1 MLIME
6 VVENVVWFLVAVFIL
21 VTFHELGH
29 FGVARLLGVGVSK
42 FSIGFGKPLYSFRS
56 RRSGTEYVLGALPF
70 GGYVKFIDEREDH
83 VDSQDLPHAFN
94 RQNLWVRT
102 AVVIAG
108 PAANFVLAIFFYW
121 LVFGIGVPGVEP
133 IIGYVQPGSSAE
145 AIGLQR
151 GDRIAQINGRKVR
164 SWGEH
169 RYYLLDQVQ
178 NGETLTF
185 TIETPTGE
193 NKTVSIESSR
203 LESGQMNP
211 FILEQKIGV
220 LPRIAPVVGT
230 LIPGEVADAAGIQ
243 VNDRFMS
250 IEGVPI
256 NGWRDVVEIISSRP
270 EQTTRLSVLRNGS
283 IKLAVVVPKAINSMN
298 EVVGR
303 IGVGPANHV
312 NVVIRLGAGEAII
325 RAVEATWL
333 LSKLTVGMIVQMI
346 QGKESTKSIG
356 GPLSIAKYAGASAEY
371 GLTAFLMF
379 LAILSIS
386 LGILN
391 LLPIPVLDGG
401 HLVYFLIEGIKG
413 TPVSETFMYR
423 SQQLG
428 FAVLAVLI
436 SFALYND
443 VLNIFKF

>member
-1 MLIME
+1 M
-6 VVENVVWFLVAVFIL
+6 VAVENAGWFLIAVFIL

-29 FGVARLLGVGVSK
+29 FSVARLLGVGVSK
-42 FSIGFGKPLYSFRS
+42 FSVGFGKTLYSFRS
-56 RRSGTEYVLGALPF
+56 RRSGTEYVLGVLPF

-83 VDSQDLPHAFN
+83 VDPRDLPYAFN
-94 RQNLWVRT
+94 RQKLWVRA

-108 PAANFVLAIFFYW
+108 PGANFILAIFFYW

-133 IIGYVQPGSSAE
+133 VIGYIEPGSSAE
-145 AIGLQR
+145 AVGLQR
-151 GDRIAQINGRKVR
+151 GDRIARINGRKVR

-169 RYYLLDQVQ
+169 RYYLLNQVEA
-178 NGETLTF
+178 GKTLTF
-185 TIETPTGE
+185 AIVTPTGQ

-203 LESGQMNP
+203 LQSGQLNP
-211 FILEQKIGV
+211 LILEEQIGV
-220 LPRIAPVVGT
+220 LPRLAPIVGT
-230 LIPGEVADAAGIQ
+230 LIAGEVADASGIK
-243 VNDRFMS
+243 VNDRFMA
-250 IEGVPI
+250 IDGIAI
-256 NGWRDVVEIISSRP
+256 NGWRDVVKTISSRP
-270 EQTTRLSVLRNGS
+270 EQATRVSVLRNGS
-283 IKLAVVVPKAINSMN
+283 LKTIVVVPKAIHSLDS
-298 EVVGR
+298 VVGR

-312 NVVIRLGAGEAII
+312 NVVVRLGAGEAMN

-333 LSKLTVGMIVQMI
+333 LSKLTVGMIVQMV
-346 QGKESTKSIG
+346 QGKESTKNIG
-356 GPLSIAKYAGASAEY
+356 GPLSIAKYAGASAQY
-371 GLTAFLMF
+371 GFTAFLTF

-401 HLVYFLIEGIKG
+401 HLVYFIIEAIKG
-413 TPVSETFMYR
+413 GPVSEAFMYR

>member
-1 MLIME
+1 MAA
-6 VVENVVWFLVAVFIL
+6 VESAGWFLVAVFIL

-29 FGVARLLGVGVSK
+29 FSVARLLGVGVSK
-42 FSIGFGKPLYSFRS
+42 FSVGFGKTLYSYRS
-56 RRSGTEYVLGALPF
+56 RRSGTEYVLGVLPF

-83 VDSQDLPHAFN
+83 VDPRDLPYAFN
-94 RQNLWVRT
+94 RQKLWVR
-102 AVVIAG
+102 AAIVIAG
-108 PAANFVLAIFFYW
+108 PGANFILAIFFYW

-133 IIGYVQPGSSAE
+133 VIGYVEPGSSAE
-145 AIGLQR
+145 AVGLQR
-151 GDRIAQINGRKVR
+151 GDRIARVNGRKVG

-169 RYYLLDQVQ
+169 RYYLLNQVEA
-178 NGETLTF
+178 GKTLTF
-185 TIETPTGE
+185 AIVTPTGR

-203 LESGQMNP
+203 LQSGQLNP
-211 FILEQKIGV
+211 LVLEEQIGV
-220 LPRIAPVVGT
+220 LPRLAPIVGT
-230 LIPGEVADAAGIQ
+230 LIAGEVADASGIK
-243 VNDRFMS
+243 VNDRFMVVDG
-250 IEGVPI
+250 ITI
-256 NGWRDVVEIISSRP
+256 NGWRDVVKTISSRP
-270 EQTTRLSVLRNGS
+270 EQATRVSVLRNGS
-283 IKLAVVVPKAINSMN
+283 LKTIVVVPKAIHSLDS
-298 EVVGR
+298 VVGR

-312 NVVIRLGAGEAII
+312 DVVVRLGAGEAIN

-333 LSKLTVGMIVQMI
+333 LSKLTVGMIVQMV
-346 QGKESTKSIG
+346 QGKESTKNIG
-356 GPLSIAKYAGASAEY
+356 GPLSIAKYAGASAQY
-371 GLTAFLMF
+371 GFTAFLTF

-401 HLVYFLIEGIKG
+401 HLVYFMIEAIKG
-413 TPVSETFMYR
+413 GPVSEAFMYR

>member
-1 MLIME
+1 MAA
-6 VVENVVWFLVAVFIL
+6 VENAGWFLVAVFIL

-29 FGVARLLGVGVSK
+29 FSVARLLGVGVSK
-42 FSIGFGKPLYSFRS
+42 FSVGFGKTLYSYRS
-56 RRSGTEYVLGALPF
+56 RRSGTEYVLGVLPF

-83 VDSQDLPHAFN
+83 VDPRDLPYAFN
-94 RQNLWVRT
+94 RQKLWVR
-102 AVVIAG
+102 AAIVIAG
-108 PAANFVLAIFFYW
+108 PGANFILAIFFYW

-133 IIGYVQPGSSAE
+133 VIGYVEPGSSAE
-145 AIGLQR
+145 AVGLQR
-151 GDRIAQINGRKVR
+151 GDRIARVNGRKVR

-169 RYYLLDQVQ
+169 RYYLLNQVEA
-178 NGETLTF
+178 GKTLTF
-185 TIETPTGE
+185 AIVTPTGR

-203 LESGQMNP
+203 LQSGQLNP
-211 FILEQKIGV
+211 LVLEEQIGV
-220 LPRIAPVVGT
+220 LPRLAPIVGT
-230 LIPGEVADAAGIQ
+230 LIAGEVADASGIK
-243 VNDRFMS
+243 VNDRFMVVDG
-250 IEGVPI
+250 ITI
-256 NGWRDVVEIISSRP
+256 NGWRDVVKTISSRP
-270 EQTTRLSVLRNGS
+270 EQATRVSVLRNGS
-283 IKLAVVVPKAINSMN
+283 LKTIVVVPKAIHSLDS
-298 EVVGR
+298 VVGR

-312 NVVIRLGAGEAII
+312 DVVVRLGAGEALN

-333 LSKLTVGMIVQMI
+333 LSKLTVGMIIQMV
-346 QGKESTKSIG
+346 QGKESTKNIG
-356 GPLSIAKYAGASAEY
+356 GPLSIAKYAGASAQY
-371 GLTAFLMF
+371 GLTAFLTF

-401 HLVYFLIEGIKG
+401 HLVYFIIEAIKG
-413 TPVSETFMYR
+413 GPVSEAFMYR

>member
-1 MLIME
+1 MGA
-6 VVENVVWFLVAVFIL
+6 VENAGWFLVAVFIL

-29 FGVARLLGVGVSK
+29 FSVARLLGVGVSK
-42 FSIGFGKPLYSFRS
+42 FSVGFGKTLYSYRS
-56 RRSGTEYVLGALPF
+56 RRSGTEYVLGVLPF

-83 VDSQDLPHAFN
+83 VDPRDLPYAFN
-94 RQNLWVRT
+94 RQKLWVR
-102 AVVIAG
+102 AAIVIAG
-108 PAANFVLAIFFYW
+108 PGANFILAIFFYW

-133 IIGYVQPGSSAE
+133 VIGYVEPGSSAE
-145 AIGLQR
+145 AVGLQR
-151 GDRIAQINGRKVR
+151 GDRIVRVNGRKVR

-169 RYYLLDQVQ
+169 RYYLLNQVEA
-178 NGETLTF
+178 GKTLTF
-185 TIETPTGE
+185 AIVTPTGR

-203 LESGQMNP
+203 LQSGQLNP
-211 FILEQKIGV
+211 LVLEEQIGV
-220 LPRIAPVVGT
+220 LPRLAPIVGT
-230 LIPGEVADAAGIQ
+230 LIAGEVADASGIK
-243 VNDRFMS
+243 VNDRFMVVDG
-250 IEGVPI
+250 IAI
-256 NGWRDVVEIISSRP
+256 NGWRDVVKTISSRP
-270 EQTTRLSVLRNGS
+270 EQATRVSVLRNGS
-283 IKLAVVVPKAINSMN
+283 RKTIVVVPKAIHSLDS
-298 EVVGR
+298 VVGR

-312 NVVIRLGAGEAII
+312 NVVVRLGAGEAIN

-333 LSKLTVGMIVQMI
+333 LSKLTVGMIVQMV
-346 QGKESTKSIG
+346 QGKESTKNLG
-356 GPLSIAKYAGASAEY
+356 GPLSIAKYAGASAQY
-371 GLTAFLMF
+371 GFTAFLTF

-401 HLVYFLIEGIKG
+401 HLVYFIIEAIKG
-413 TPVSETFMYR
+413 GPVSEAFMYR

>member
-1 MLIME
+1 MA
-6 VVENVVWFLVAVFIL
+6 VVENVGWFLVAVFIL

-29 FGVARLLGVGVSK
+29 FSVARLLGVGVSK
-42 FSIGFGKPLYSFRS
+42 FSIGFGKTLYSFRS
-56 RRSGTEYVLGALPF
+56 RRSSTEYVLGVLPF
-70 GGYVKFIDEREDH
+70 GGYVKFIDEREDD
-83 VDSQDLPHAFN
+83 VDPRDLPRAFN

-108 PAANFVLAIFFYW
+108 PGANFILAIFFYW

-133 IIGYVQPGSSAE
+133 VIGYIEPGSSAE
-145 AIGLQR
+145 VVGLQR
-151 GDRIAQINGRKVR
+151 GDRIARINGRNVR

-169 RYYLLDQVQ
+169 RYYLLNQVEA
-178 NGETLTF
+178 GETLTF
-185 TIETPTGE
+185 TVVTRAGQ
-193 NKTVSIESSR
+193 NKTVSIESSELQSGR
-203 LESGQMNP
+203 LNP
-211 FILEQKIGV
+211 LVLEEQIGI
-220 LPRIAPVVGT
+220 LPRLAPIVGT
-230 LIPGEVADAAGIQ
+230 LIAGEVADAAGIK
-243 VNDRFMS
+243 VNDQFMT
-250 IEGVPI
+250 IDGI
-256 NGWRDVVEIISSRP
+256 AIDGWRDVVKTISSRP
-270 EQTTRLSVLRNGS
+270 DQTIRLSLLRNGALKT
-283 IKLAVVVPKAINSMN
+283 IVVVPKAIHSLDS
-298 EVVGR
+298 VVGR

-312 NVVIRLGAGEAII
+312 NVVVRLGAGEAIT

-333 LSKLTVGMIVQMI
+333 LSKLTVGMIVQMV
-346 QGKESTKSIG
+346 QGKESTKNIG

-371 GLTAFLMF
+371 GFTAFLTF

-401 HLVYFLIEGIKG
+401 HLVYFIIEGIKG
-413 TPVSETFMYR
+413 GPVSEAFMYR

-443 VLNIFKF
+443 VHNVFKF

>member
-1 MLIME
+1 MAA
-6 VVENVVWFLVAVFIL
+6 VENAGWFLVAVFIL

-29 FGVARLLGVGVSK
+29 FSVARLLGVGVSK
-42 FSIGFGKPLYSFRS
+42 FSVGFGKTLYSYRS
-56 RRSGTEYVLGALPF
+56 RRSGTEYVLGVLPF

-83 VDSQDLPHAFN
+83 VDPRDLPYAFN
-94 RQNLWVRT
+94 RQKLWVR
-102 AVVIAG
+102 AAIVIAG
-108 PAANFVLAIFFYW
+108 PGANFILAIFFYW

-133 IIGYVQPGSSAE
+133 VIGYVEPGSSAE
-145 AIGLQR
+145 AVGLQR
-151 GDRIAQINGRKVR
+151 GDRIARVNGRKVR

-169 RYYLLDQVQ
+169 RYYLLNQVEA
-178 NGETLTF
+178 GKTLTF
-185 TIETPTGE
+185 AIVTPTGR

-203 LESGQMNP
+203 LQSGQLNP
-211 FILEQKIGV
+211 LVLEEQIGV
-220 LPRIAPVVGT
+220 LPRLAPIVGT
-230 LIPGEVADAAGIQ
+230 LIAGEVADASGIK
-243 VNDRFMS
+243 VNDRFMVVDG
-250 IEGVPI
+250 IAI
-256 NGWRDVVEIISSRP
+256 NGWRDVVQTISSRP
-270 EQTTRLSVLRNGS
+270 EQATRVSVLRNGS
-283 IKLAVVVPKAINSMN
+283 LKTIVVVPKAIHSLDG
-298 EVVGR
+298 VVGR

-312 NVVIRLGAGEAII
+312 NVVVRLGAGEAIN

-333 LSKLTVGMIVQMI
+333 LSKLTVGMIVQMV
-346 QGKESTKSIG
+346 QGKESTKNIG
-356 GPLSIAKYAGASAEY
+356 GPLSIAKYAGASAQY
-371 GLTAFLMF
+371 GFTAFLTF

-401 HLVYFLIEGIKG
+401 HLVYFIIEAIKG
-413 TPVSETFMYR
+413 GPVSEAFMYR

>member
-1 MLIME
+1 M
-6 VVENVVWFLVAVFIL
+6 VAVENAGWFLVAVFIL

-29 FGVARLLGVGVSK
+29 FSVARLFGVGVSK
-42 FSIGFGKPLYSFRS
+42 FSIGFGKTLYSFRS
-56 RRSGTEYVLGALPF
+56 RRSGTEYVLGVLPF
-70 GGYVKFIDEREDH
+70 GGYVKFIDEREDD
-83 VDSQDLPHAFN
+83 VDPRDLPRAFN

-108 PAANFVLAIFFYW
+108 PGANFILAIFFYW

-133 IIGYVQPGSSAE
+133 VIGYIEPGSSAE
-145 AIGLQR
+145 VVGLQR
-151 GDRIAQINGRKVR
+151 GDRIARINGRNVR

-169 RYYLLDQVQ
+169 RYYLLNQVEA
-178 NGETLTF
+178 GETLTF
-185 TIETPTGE
+185 AVVTRAGQ
-193 NKTVSIESSR
+193 NKTVSIESSELQSGR
-203 LESGQMNP
+203 LNP
-211 FILEQKIGV
+211 LVLEEQIGI
-220 LPRIAPVVGT
+220 LPRLAPIVGT
-230 LIPGEVADAAGIQ
+230 LIAGEVADAAGIK
-243 VNDRFMS
+243 VNDQFMT
-250 IEGVPI
+250 IDGI
-256 NGWRDVVEIISSRP
+256 AIDGWRDVVKTISSRP
-270 EQTTRLSVLRNGS
+270 DQTIRLSILRNGALKT
-283 IKLAVVVPKAINSMN
+283 IVVVPKAIHSLDS
-298 EVVGR
+298 VVGR

-312 NVVIRLGAGEAII
+312 NVVVRLGAGEAIT

-333 LSKLTVGMIVQMI
+333 LSKLTVGMIVQMV
-346 QGKESTKSIG
+346 QGKESTKNIG

-371 GLTAFLMF
+371 GFTAFLTF

-401 HLVYFLIEGIKG
+401 HLVYFIIEGIKG
-413 TPVSETFMYR
+413 GPVSEAFMYR

-443 VLNIFKF
+443 VHNIFKF

>member
-1 MLIME
+1 MA
-6 VVENVVWFLVAVFIL
+6 VVENVGWFLVAVFIL

-29 FGVARLLGVGVSK
+29 FSVARLLGVGVSK
-42 FSIGFGKPLYSFRS
+42 FSIGFGKTLYSFRS
-56 RRSGTEYVLGALPF
+56 RRSSTEYVLGVLPF
-70 GGYVKFIDEREDH
+70 GGYVKFIDEREDD
-83 VDSQDLPHAFN
+83 VDPRDLPRAFN

-108 PAANFVLAIFFYW
+108 PGANFILAIFFYW

-133 IIGYVQPGSSAE
+133 VIGYIEPGSSAE
-145 AIGLQR
+145 VVGLQP
-151 GDRIAQINGRKVR
+151 GDRIARINGRNVR

-169 RYYLLDQVQ
+169 RYYLLNQVEA
-178 NGETLTF
+178 GEALTF
-185 TIETPTGE
+185 AVVTRAGQ
-193 NKTVSIESSR
+193 NKTVSIESSELQSGR
-203 LESGQMNP
+203 LNP
-211 FILEQKIGV
+211 LVLEEQIGI
-220 LPRIAPVVGT
+220 LPRLAPIVGT
-230 LIPGEVADAAGIQ
+230 LIAGEVADAAGIK
-243 VNDRFMS
+243 VNDQFMT
-250 IEGVPI
+250 IDGI
-256 NGWRDVVEIISSRP
+256 AIDGWRDVVKTISSRP
-270 EQTTRLSVLRNGS
+270 DQTIRLSLLRNGALKT
-283 IKLAVVVPKAINSMN
+283 IVVVPKAIHSLDS
-298 EVVGR
+298 VVGR

-312 NVVIRLGAGEAII
+312 NVVVRLGAGEAIT

-333 LSKLTVGMIVQMI
+333 LSKLTVGMIVQMV
-346 QGKESTKSIG
+346 QGKESTKNIG

-371 GLTAFLMF
+371 GFTAFLTF

-401 HLVYFLIEGIKG
+401 HLVYFIIEGIKG
-413 TPVSETFMYR
+413 GPVSEAFMYR

-443 VLNIFKF
+443 VHNIFKF

>member
-1 MLIME
+1 MAA
-6 VVENVVWFLVAVFIL
+6 VENAGWFLVAVFIL

-29 FGVARLLGVGVSK
+29 FSVARLLGVGVSK
-42 FSIGFGKPLYSFRS
+42 FSVGFGKTLYSYRS
-56 RRSGTEYVLGALPF
+56 RRSGTEYVLGVLPF

-83 VDSQDLPHAFN
+83 VDPRDLPYAFN
-94 RQNLWVRT
+94 RQKLWVR
-102 AVVIAG
+102 AAIVIAG
-108 PAANFVLAIFFYW
+108 PGANFILAIFFYW

-133 IIGYVQPGSSAE
+133 VIGYVEPGSSAE
-145 AIGLQR
+145 AVGLQR
-151 GDRIAQINGRKVR
+151 GDRIARVNGRKVR

-169 RYYLLDQVQ
+169 RYYLLNQVEA
-178 NGETLTF
+178 GKTLTF
-185 TIETPTGE
+185 AIVTPTGQ

-203 LESGQMNP
+203 LQSGQLNP
-211 FILEQKIGV
+211 LVLEEQIGV
-220 LPRIAPVVGT
+220 LPRLAPIVGT
-230 LIPGEVADAAGIQ
+230 LIAGEVADASGIK
-243 VNDRFMS
+243 VNDRFMVVDG
-250 IEGVPI
+250 ITI
-256 NGWRDVVEIISSRP
+256 NGWRDVVKTISSRP
-270 EQTTRLSVLRNGS
+270 EQATRVSVLRNGS
-283 IKLAVVVPKAINSMN
+283 LKTIVVVPKAIHSLDS
-298 EVVGR
+298 VVGR

-312 NVVIRLGAGEAII
+312 DVVVRLGAGEAIN

-333 LSKLTVGMIVQMI
+333 LSKLTVGMIVQMV
-346 QGKESTKSIG
+346 QGKESTKNIG
-356 GPLSIAKYAGASAEY
+356 GPLSIAKYAGASAQY
-371 GLTAFLMF
+371 GLTAFLTF

-401 HLVYFLIEGIKG
+401 HLVYFIIEAIKG
-413 TPVSETFMYR
+413 GPVSEAFMYR

>member
-1 MLIME
+1 MAA
-6 VVENVVWFLVAVFIL
+6 VENAGWFLVAVFIL

-29 FGVARLLGVGVSK
+29 FSVARLLGVGVSK
-42 FSIGFGKPLYSFRS
+42 FSVGFGKTLYSYRS
-56 RRSGTEYVLGALPF
+56 RRSGTEYVLGVLPF

-83 VDSQDLPHAFN
+83 VDPRDLPYAFN
-94 RQNLWVRT
+94 RQKLWVR
-102 AVVIAG
+102 AAIVIAG
-108 PAANFVLAIFFYW
+108 PGANFILAIFFYW

-133 IIGYVQPGSSAE
+133 VIGYVEPGSSAE
-145 AIGLQR
+145 AVGLQR
-151 GDRIAQINGRKVR
+151 GDRIARVNGRKVR

-169 RYYLLDQVQ
+169 RYYLLNQVEA
-178 NGETLTF
+178 GKTLTF
-185 TIETPTGE
+185 AIVTPTGR

-203 LESGQMNP
+203 LQSGQLNP
-211 FILEQKIGV
+211 LVLEEQIGV
-220 LPRIAPVVGT
+220 LPRLAPIVGT
-230 LIPGEVADAAGIQ
+230 LIAGEVADASGIK
-243 VNDRFMS
+243 VNDRFMVVDG
-250 IEGVPI
+250 ITI
-256 NGWRDVVEIISSRP
+256 NGWRDVVKTISSRP
-270 EQTTRLSVLRNGS
+270 EQATRVSVLRNGS
-283 IKLAVVVPKAINSMN
+283 LKTIVVVPKAIHSLDS
-298 EVVGR
+298 VVGR

-312 NVVIRLGAGEAII
+312 DVVVRLGAGEAIN

-333 LSKLTVGMIVQMI
+333 LSKLTVGMIVQMV
-346 QGKESTKSIG
+346 QGKESTKNIG
-356 GPLSIAKYAGASAEY
+356 GPLSIAKYAGASAQY
-371 GLTAFLMF
+371 GFTSFLTF

-401 HLVYFLIEGIKG
+401 HLVYFIIEAIKG
-413 TPVSETFMYR
+413 GPVSEAFMYR

>member
-1 MLIME
+1 MAA
-6 VVENVVWFLVAVFIL
+6 VENAGWFLVAVFIL

-29 FGVARLLGVGVSK
+29 FSVARLLGVGVSK
-42 FSIGFGKPLYSFRS
+42 FSVGFGKTLYSYRS
-56 RRSGTEYVLGALPF
+56 RRSGTEYVLGVLPF

-83 VDSQDLPHAFN
+83 VDPRDLPYAFN
-94 RQNLWVRT
+94 RQKLWVR
-102 AVVIAG
+102 AAIVIAG
-108 PAANFVLAIFFYW
+108 PGANFILAIFFYW

-133 IIGYVQPGSSAE
+133 VIGYVEPGSSAE
-145 AIGLQR
+145 AVGLQR
-151 GDRIAQINGRKVR
+151 GDRIARVNGRKVR

-169 RYYLLDQVQ
+169 RYYLLNQVEA
-178 NGETLTF
+178 GKTLTF
-185 TIETPTGE
+185 AIVTPTGR

-203 LESGQMNP
+203 LQSGQLNP
-211 FILEQKIGV
+211 LVLEEQIGV
-220 LPRIAPVVGT
+220 LPRLAPIVGT
-230 LIPGEVADAAGIQ
+230 LIAGEVADASGIK
-243 VNDRFMS
+243 VNDRFMVVDG
-250 IEGVPI
+250 ITI
-256 NGWRDVVEIISSRP
+256 NGWRDVVKTISSRP
-270 EQTTRLSVLRNGS
+270 EQATRVSVLRNGS
-283 IKLAVVVPKAINSMN
+283 LKTIVVVPKAIHSLDS
-298 EVVGR
+298 VVGR

-312 NVVIRLGAGEAII
+312 DVVVRLGAGEAVN

-333 LSKLTVGMIVQMI
+333 LSKLTVGMIVQMV
-346 QGKESTKSIG
+346 QGKESTKNIG
-356 GPLSIAKYAGASAEY
+356 GPLSIAKYAGASAQY
-371 GLTAFLMF
+371 GLTAFLTF

-401 HLVYFLIEGIKG
+401 HLVYFIIEAIKG
-413 TPVSETFMYR
+413 GPVSEAFMYR

>member
-1 MLIME
+1 M
-6 VVENVVWFLVAVFIL
+6 VAVENAGWFLIAVFIL

-29 FGVARLLGVGVSK
+29 FSVARLLGVGVSK
-42 FSIGFGKPLYSFRS
+42 FSVGFGKTLYSFRS
-56 RRSGTEYVLGALPF
+56 RRSGTEYVLGVLPF

-83 VDSQDLPHAFN
+83 VDPRALPYAFN
-94 RQNLWVRT
+94 RQKLWVRA

-108 PAANFVLAIFFYW
+108 PGANFILAIFFYW

-133 IIGYVQPGSSAE
+133 VIGYIEPGSSAE
-145 AIGLQR
+145 AVGLQR
-151 GDRIAQINGRKVR
+151 GDRIARINGRKVR

-169 RYYLLDQVQ
+169 RYYLLNQVEA
-178 NGETLTF
+178 GKTLTF
-185 TIETPTGE
+185 AIVTPTGQ

-203 LESGQMNP
+203 LQSGHLNP
-211 FILEQKIGV
+211 LILEKQIGV
-220 LPRIAPVVGT
+220 LPRLAPIVGT
-230 LIPGEVADAAGIQ
+230 LIAGEVADTSGIKL
-243 VNDRFMS
+243 NDRFMT
-250 IEGVPI
+250 IDGVAI
-256 NGWRDVVEIISSRP
+256 NGWRDVVKTISSRP
-270 EQTTRLSVLRNGS
+270 EQATRVSVLRNGS
-283 IKLAVVVPKAINSMN
+283 LKTIVVVPKAIHSLDSI
-298 EVVGR
+298 VGR

-312 NVVIRLGAGEAII
+312 NVVVRLGAGEAIN

-333 LSKLTVGMIVQMI
+333 LSKLTVGMIVQMV

-356 GPLSIAKYAGASAEY
+356 GPLSIAKYAGASAQY
-371 GLTAFLMF
+371 GFTSFLTF

-401 HLVYFLIEGIKG
+401 HLVYFIIEAIKG
-413 TPVSETFMYR
+413 GPVSEAFMYR

>member
-1 MLIME
+1 MAA
-6 VVENVVWFLVAVFIL
+6 VENAGWFLVAVFIL

-29 FGVARLLGVGVSK
+29 FSVARLLGVGVSK
-42 FSIGFGKPLYSFRS
+42 FSVGFGKTLYSFRS
-56 RRSGTEYVLGALPF
+56 RRSGTEYVLGVLPF

-83 VDSQDLPHAFN
+83 VDPRDLPYAFN
-94 RQNLWVRT
+94 RQKLWVRA

-108 PAANFVLAIFFYW
+108 PGANFILAIFFYW

-133 IIGYVQPGSSAE
+133 VIGYIEPGSSAE
-145 AIGLQR
+145 AVGLQR
-151 GDRIAQINGRKVR
+151 GDRIARINGRKVR

-169 RYYLLDQVQ
+169 RYYLLNQVEA
-178 NGETLTF
+178 GKTLTF
-185 TIETPTGE
+185 AIVTPTGQ

-203 LESGQMNP
+203 LQSGQLNP
-211 FILEQKIGV
+211 LILEEQIGV
-220 LPRIAPVVGT
+220 LPRLAPIVGT
-230 LIPGEVADAAGIQ
+230 LIAGEVADASGIK
-243 VNDRFMS
+243 VNDRFMA
-250 IEGVPI
+250 IDGIAI
-256 NGWRDVVEIISSRP
+256 NGWRDVVKTISSRP
-270 EQTTRLSVLRNGS
+270 EQATRVSVLRNGS
-283 IKLAVVVPKAINSMN
+283 LKTIVVVPKAIHSLDS
-298 EVVGR
+298 VVGR
-303 IGVGPANHV
+303 IGVGPAKHV
-312 NVVIRLGAGEAII
+312 NVVVRLGAGEAIN

-333 LSKLTVGMIVQMI
+333 LSKLTVGMIVQMV
-346 QGKESTKSIG
+346 QGEESSKNIG
-356 GPLSIAKYAGASAEY
+356 GPLSIAKYAGASAQY
-371 GLTAFLMF
+371 GFTAFLTF

-401 HLVYFLIEGIKG
+401 HLVYFIIEAIKG
-413 TPVSETFMYR
+413 GPVSEAFMYR

>member
-1 MLIME
+1 MA
-6 VVENVVWFLVAVFIL
+6 VVENVGWFLVAVFIL

-29 FGVARLLGVGVSK
+29 FSVARLLGVGVSK
-42 FSIGFGKPLYSFRS
+42 FSIGFGKTLYSFRS
-56 RRSGTEYVLGALPF
+56 RRSSTEYVLGVLPF
-70 GGYVKFIDEREDH
+70 GGYVKFIDEREDD
-83 VDSQDLPHAFN
+83 VDPRDLPRAFN

-108 PAANFVLAIFFYW
+108 PGANFILAIFFYW

-133 IIGYVQPGSSAE
+133 VIGYIEPGSSAE
-145 AIGLQR
+145 VVGLQR
-151 GDRIAQINGRKVR
+151 GDRIARINGRNVR

-169 RYYLLDQVQ
+169 RYYLLNQVEA
-178 NGETLTF
+178 GETLTF
-185 TIETPTGE
+185 AVVTRAGQ
-193 NKTVSIESSR
+193 NKTVSIESSELQSGR
-203 LESGQMNP
+203 LNP
-211 FILEQKIGV
+211 LVLEEQIGI
-220 LPRIAPVVGT
+220 LPRLAPIVGT
-230 LIPGEVADAAGIQ
+230 LIAGEVADAAVIK
-243 VNDRFMS
+243 VNDQFMT
-250 IEGVPI
+250 IDGI
-256 NGWRDVVEIISSRP
+256 AIDGWRDVVKTISSRP
-270 EQTTRLSVLRNGS
+270 DQTIRLSLLRNGALKT
-283 IKLAVVVPKAINSMN
+283 IVVVPKAIHSLDS
-298 EVVGR
+298 VVGR

-312 NVVIRLGAGEAII
+312 NVVVRLGAGEAIT

-333 LSKLTVGMIVQMI
+333 LSKLTVGMIVQMV
-346 QGKESTKSIG
+346 QGKESTKNIG

-371 GLTAFLMF
+371 GFTAFLTF

-401 HLVYFLIEGIKG
+401 HLVYFIIEGIKG
-413 TPVSETFMYR
+413 GPVSEAFMYR

-443 VLNIFKF
+443 VHNIFKF

>member
-1 MLIME
+1 MAA
-6 VVENVVWFLVAVFIL
+6 VENVGWFLVAVFIL

-29 FGVARLLGVGVSK
+29 FSVARLLGVGVSK
-42 FSIGFGKPLYSFRS
+42 FSIGFGKTLYSYRS
-56 RRSGTEYVLGALPF
+56 RRSSTEYVLGVLPF
-70 GGYVKFIDEREDH
+70 GGYVKFIDEREDD
-83 VDSQDLPHAFN
+83 VDPRDLPRAFN

-108 PAANFVLAIFFYW
+108 PGANFILAIFFYW

-133 IIGYVQPGSSAE
+133 VIGYIEPGSSAE
-145 AIGLQR
+145 VVGLQR
-151 GDRIAQINGRKVR
+151 GDRIARINGRNVR

-169 RYYLLDQVQ
+169 RYYLLNQVEA
-178 NGETLTF
+178 GETLTF
-185 TIETPTGE
+185 TVVTRAGQ
-193 NKTVSIESSR
+193 NKTVSIESSELQSGR
-203 LESGQMNP
+203 LNP
-211 FILEQKIGV
+211 LVLEEQIGI
-220 LPRIAPVVGT
+220 LPRLAPIVGT
-230 LIPGEVADAAGIQ
+230 LIAGEVADAAGIK
-243 VNDRFMS
+243 VNDQFMT
-250 IEGVPI
+250 IDGI
-256 NGWRDVVEIISSRP
+256 AIDGWRDVVKTISSRP
-270 EQTTRLSVLRNGS
+270 DQTIRLSILRNGALKT
-283 IKLAVVVPKAINSMN
+283 IVVVPKAIHSLDS
-298 EVVGR
+298 VVGR

-312 NVVIRLGAGEAII
+312 NVVVRLGAGEAIT

-333 LSKLTVGMIVQMI
+333 LSKLTVGMIVQMV
-346 QGKESTKSIG
+346 QGKESTKNIG

-371 GLTAFLMF
+371 GFTAFLTF

-401 HLVYFLIEGIKG
+401 HLVYFIIEGIKG
-413 TPVSETFMYR
+413 GPVSEAFMYR

-443 VLNIFKF
+443 VHNVFKF

>member
-1 MLIME
+1 M
-6 VVENVVWFLVAVFIL
+6 VAVENAGWFLIAVFIL

-29 FGVARLLGVGVSK
+29 FSVARLLGVGVSK
-42 FSIGFGKPLYSFRS
+42 FSVGFGKTLYSFRS
-56 RRSGTEYVLGALPF
+56 RRSGTEYVLGVLPF

-83 VDSQDLPHAFN
+83 VDPRDLPYAFN
-94 RQNLWVRT
+94 RQKLWVR
-102 AVVIAG
+102 AAIVIAG
-108 PAANFVLAIFFYW
+108 PGANFILAIFFYW

-133 IIGYVQPGSSAE
+133 VIGYVEPGSSAE
-145 AIGLQR
+145 AVGLQR
-151 GDRIAQINGRKVR
+151 GDRIARVNGRKVR

-169 RYYLLDQVQ
+169 RYYLLNQVEA
-178 NGETLTF
+178 GKTLTF
-185 TIETPTGE
+185 AIVTPTGR

-203 LESGQMNP
+203 LQSGQLNP
-211 FILEQKIGV
+211 LVLEEQIGV
-220 LPRIAPVVGT
+220 LPRLAPIVGT
-230 LIPGEVADAAGIQ
+230 LIAGEVADASGIK
-243 VNDRFMS
+243 VNDRFMVVDG
-250 IEGVPI
+250 ITI
-256 NGWRDVVEIISSRP
+256 NGWRDVVKTISSRP
-270 EQTTRLSVLRNGS
+270 EQATRVSVLRNGS
-283 IKLAVVVPKAINSMN
+283 LKTIVVVPKAIHSLDS
-298 EVVGR
+298 VVGR

-312 NVVIRLGAGEAII
+312 NVVVRLGAGEAIN

-333 LSKLTVGMIVQMI
+333 LSKLTVGMIVQMV
-346 QGKESTKSIG
+346 QGKESTKNIG
-356 GPLSIAKYAGASAEY
+356 GPLSIAKYAGASAQY
-371 GLTAFLMF
+371 GFTAFLTF

-401 HLVYFLIEGIKG
+401 HLVYFIIEAIKG
-413 TPVSETFMYR
+413 GPVSEAFMYR

>member
-1 MLIME
+1 MAA
-6 VVENVVWFLVAVFIL
+6 VENVGWFLVAVFIL

-29 FGVARLLGVGVSK
+29 FSVARLLGVGVSK
-42 FSIGFGKPLYSFRS
+42 FSIGFGKTLYSFRS
-56 RRSGTEYVLGALPF
+56 RRSSTEYVLGVLPF
-70 GGYVKFIDEREDH
+70 GGYVKFIDEREDD
-83 VDSQDLPHAFN
+83 VDPRDLPRAFN

-108 PAANFVLAIFFYW
+108 PGANFILAIFFYW

-133 IIGYVQPGSSAE
+133 VIGYIEPGSSAE
-145 AIGLQR
+145 VVGLQR
-151 GDRIAQINGRKVR
+151 GDRIARINGRNVR

-169 RYYLLDQVQ
+169 RYYLLNQVEA
-178 NGETLTF
+178 GETLTF
-185 TIETPTGE
+185 AVVTRAGQ
-193 NKTVSIESSR
+193 NKTVSIESSELQSGR
-203 LESGQMNP
+203 LNP
-211 FILEQKIGV
+211 LVLEEQIGI
-220 LPRIAPVVGT
+220 LPRLAPIVGT
-230 LIPGEVADAAGIQ
+230 LIAGEVADAAGIK
-243 VNDRFMS
+243 VNDQFMT
-250 IEGVPI
+250 IDGI
-256 NGWRDVVEIISSRP
+256 AIDGWRDVVKTISSRP
-270 EQTTRLSVLRNGS
+270 DQTIRLSLLRNGALKT
-283 IKLAVVVPKAINSMN
+283 IVVVPKAIHSLDS
-298 EVVGR
+298 VVGR

-312 NVVIRLGAGEAII
+312 NVVVRLGAGEAIT

-333 LSKLTVGMIVQMI
+333 LSKLTVGMIVQMV
-346 QGKESTKSIG
+346 QGKESTKNIG

-371 GLTAFLMF
+371 GFTAFLTF

-401 HLVYFLIEGIKG
+401 HLVYFIIEGIKG
-413 TPVSETFMYR
+413 GPVSEAFMYR

-443 VLNIFKF
+443 VHNVFKF

>member
-1 MLIME
+1 MA
-6 VVENVVWFLVAVFIL
+6 VVENVGWFLVAVFIL

-29 FGVARLLGVGVSK
+29 FSVARLLGVGVSK
-42 FSIGFGKPLYSFRS
+42 FSIGFGKTLYSFRS
-56 RRSGTEYVLGALPF
+56 RRSSTEYVLGVLPF
-70 GGYVKFIDEREDH
+70 GGYVKFIDEREDD
-83 VDSQDLPHAFN
+83 VDPRDLPRAFN

-108 PAANFVLAIFFYW
+108 PGANFILAIFFYW

-133 IIGYVQPGSSAE
+133 VIGYIEPGSSAE
-145 AIGLQR
+145 VVGLQR
-151 GDRIAQINGRKVR
+151 GDRIARINGRNVR

-169 RYYLLDQVQ
+169 RYYLLNQVEA
-178 NGETLTF
+178 GKTLTF
-185 TIETPTGE
+185 TVVTRAGQ
-193 NKTVSIESSR
+193 NKTVSIESSELQSGR
-203 LESGQMNP
+203 LNP
-211 FILEQKIGV
+211 LVLEEQIGI
-220 LPRIAPVVGT
+220 LPRLAPIVGT
-230 LIPGEVADAAGIQ
+230 LIAGEVADAAGIK
-243 VNDRFMS
+243 VNDQFMT
-250 IEGVPI
+250 IDGI
-256 NGWRDVVEIISSRP
+256 AIDGWRDVVKTISSRP
-270 EQTTRLSVLRNGS
+270 DQTIRLSLLRNGALKT
-283 IKLAVVVPKAINSMN
+283 IVVVPKAIHSLDS
-298 EVVGR
+298 VVGR

-312 NVVIRLGAGEAII
+312 NVVVRLGAGEAIT

-333 LSKLTVGMIVQMI
+333 LSKLTVGMIVQMV
-346 QGKESTKSIG
+346 QGKESTKNIG

-371 GLTAFLMF
+371 GFTAFLTF

-401 HLVYFLIEGIKG
+401 HLVYFIIEGIKG
-413 TPVSETFMYR
+413 GPVSEAFMYR

-443 VLNIFKF
+443 VHNIFKF

>member
-1 MLIME
+1 MAA
-6 VVENVVWFLVAVFIL
+6 VENAGWFLVAVFIL

-29 FGVARLLGVGVSK
+29 FSVARLLGVGVSK
-42 FSIGFGKPLYSFRS
+42 FSVGFGKTLYSYRS
-56 RRSGTEYVLGALPF
+56 RRSGTEYVLGVLPF

-83 VDSQDLPHAFN
+83 VDPRDLPYAFN
-94 RQNLWVRT
+94 RQKLWVR
-102 AVVIAG
+102 AAIVIAG
-108 PAANFVLAIFFYW
+108 PGANFILAIFFYW

-133 IIGYVQPGSSAE
+133 VIGYVEPGSSAE
-145 AIGLQR
+145 AVGLQR
-151 GDRIAQINGRKVR
+151 GDRIARVNGRKVR

-169 RYYLLDQVQ
+169 RYYLLNQVEA
-178 NGETLTF
+178 GKTLTF
-185 TIETPTGE
+185 AIVTPTGQ

-203 LESGQMNP
+203 LQSGQLNP
-211 FILEQKIGV
+211 LILEEQIGV
-220 LPRIAPVVGT
+220 LPRLAPIVGT
-230 LIPGEVADAAGIQ
+230 LIAGEVADASGIK
-243 VNDRFMS
+243 VNDRFMA
-250 IEGVPI
+250 IDGIAI
-256 NGWRDVVEIISSRP
+256 NGWRDVVKTISSRP
-270 EQTTRLSVLRNGS
+270 EQATRVSVLRNGS
-283 IKLAVVVPKAINSMN
+283 LKTIVVVPKAIHSLDS
-298 EVVGR
+298 VVGR

-312 NVVIRLGAGEAII
+312 NVVVRLGAGEAIN

-333 LSKLTVGMIVQMI
+333 LSKLTVGMIVQMV
-346 QGKESTKSIG
+346 QGKESTKNLG
-356 GPLSIAKYAGASAEY
+356 GPLSIAKYAGASAQY
-371 GLTAFLMF
+371 GFTAFLTF

-401 HLVYFLIEGIKG
+401 HLVYFIIEAIKG
-413 TPVSETFMYR
+413 GPVSEAFMYR

>member
-1 MLIME
+1 MA
-6 VVENVVWFLVAVFIL
+6 VVENVGWFLVAVFIL

-29 FGVARLLGVGVSK
+29 FSVARLLGVGVSK
-42 FSIGFGKPLYSFRS
+42 FSIGFGKTLYSFRS
-56 RRSGTEYVLGALPF
+56 RRSSTEYVLGVLPF
-70 GGYVKFIDEREDH
+70 GGYVKFIDEREDD
-83 VDSQDLPHAFN
+83 VDPRDLPRAFN

-108 PAANFVLAIFFYW
+108 PGANFILAIFFYW

-133 IIGYVQPGSSAE
+133 VIGYIEPGSSAE
-145 AIGLQR
+145 VVGLQR
-151 GDRIAQINGRKVR
+151 GDRIARINGRNVR

-169 RYYLLDQVQ
+169 RYYLLNQVEA
-178 NGETLTF
+178 GETLTF
-185 TIETPTGE
+185 AVVTRAGQ
-193 NKTVSIESSR
+193 NKTVSIESSELQSGR
-203 LESGQMNP
+203 LNP
-211 FILEQKIGV
+211 LVLEEQIGI
-220 LPRIAPVVGT
+220 LPRLAPIVGT
-230 LIPGEVADAAGIQ
+230 LIAGEVADAAGIK
-243 VNDRFMS
+243 VNDQFMT
-250 IEGVPI
+250 IDGI
-256 NGWRDVVEIISSRP
+256 AIDGWRDVVKTISSRP
-270 EQTTRLSVLRNGS
+270 DQTIRLSILRNGALKT
-283 IKLAVVVPKAINSMN
+283 IVVVPKAIHSLDS
-298 EVVGR
+298 VVGR

-312 NVVIRLGAGEAII
+312 NVVVRLGAGEAIT

-333 LSKLTVGMIVQMI
+333 LSKLTVGMIVQMV
-346 QGKESTKSIG
+346 QGKESTKNIG

-371 GLTAFLMF
+371 GFTAFLTF

-401 HLVYFLIEGIKG
+401 HLVYFIIEGIKG
-413 TPVSETFMYR
+413 GPVSEAFMYR

-443 VLNIFKF
+443 VHNVFKF

>member
-1 MLIME
+1 MAAI
-6 VVENVVWFLVAVFIL
+6 ENVGWFLVAVFIL

-29 FGVARLLGVGVSK
+29 FSVARLLGVGVSK
-42 FSIGFGKPLYSFRS
+42 FSIGFGKTLYSFRS
-56 RRSGTEYVLGALPF
+56 RRSSTEYVLGVLPF
-70 GGYVKFIDEREDH
+70 GGYVKFIDEREDD
-83 VDSQDLPHAFN
+83 VDPRDLPRAFN

-108 PAANFVLAIFFYW
+108 PGANFILAIFFYW

-133 IIGYVQPGSSAE
+133 VIGYIEPGSSAE
-145 AIGLQR
+145 VVGLQR
-151 GDRIAQINGRKVR
+151 GDRIARINGRNVR

-169 RYYLLDQVQ
+169 RYYLLNQVEA
-178 NGETLTF
+178 GETLTF
-185 TIETPTGE
+185 TVVTRAGQ
-193 NKTVSIESSR
+193 NKTVSIESSELQSGR
-203 LESGQMNP
+203 LNP
-211 FILEQKIGV
+211 LVLEEQIGI
-220 LPRIAPVVGT
+220 LPRLAPIVGT
-230 LIPGEVADAAGIQ
+230 LIAGEVADAAGIK
-243 VNDRFMS
+243 VNDQFMT
-250 IEGVPI
+250 IDGI
-256 NGWRDVVEIISSRP
+256 AIDGWRDVVKTISSRP
-270 EQTTRLSVLRNGS
+270 NQTIRLSILRNGALKT
-283 IKLAVVVPKAINSMN
+283 IVVVPKAIDSLDS
-298 EVVGR
+298 VVGR

-312 NVVIRLGAGEAII
+312 NVVVRLGAGEAIT

-333 LSKLTVGMIVQMI
+333 LSKLTVGMIVQMV
-346 QGKESTKSIG
+346 QGKESTKNIG

-371 GLTAFLMF
+371 GFTAFLTF

-401 HLVYFLIEGIKG
+401 HLVYFIIEGIKG
-413 TPVSETFMYR
+413 GPVSEAFMYR

-443 VLNIFKF
+443 VHNVFKF

>member
-1 MLIME
+1 M
-6 VVENVVWFLVAVFIL
+6 VAVENAGWFLIAVFIL

-29 FGVARLLGVGVSK
+29 FSVARLLGVGVSK
-42 FSIGFGKPLYSFRS
+42 FSVGFGKTLYSFRS
-56 RRSGTEYVLGALPF
+56 RRSGTEYVLGVLPF

-83 VDSQDLPHAFN
+83 VDPRALPYAFN
-94 RQNLWVRT
+94 RQKLWVRA

-108 PAANFVLAIFFYW
+108 PGANFILAIFFYW

-133 IIGYVQPGSSAE
+133 VIGYIEPGSSAE
-145 AIGLQR
+145 AVGLQR
-151 GDRIAQINGRKVR
+151 GDRIARINGRKVR

-169 RYYLLDQVQ
+169 RYYLLNQVEA
-178 NGETLTF
+178 GKTLTF
-185 TIETPTGE
+185 AIVTPTGQ

-203 LESGQMNP
+203 LQSGHLNP
-211 FILEQKIGV
+211 LILEKQIGV
-220 LPRIAPVVGT
+220 LPRLAPIVGT
-230 LIPGEVADAAGIQ
+230 LIAGEVADASGIKL
-243 VNDRFMS
+243 NDRFMT
-250 IEGVPI
+250 IDGVAI
-256 NGWRDVVEIISSRP
+256 NGWRDVVKTISSRP
-270 EQTTRLSVLRNGS
+270 EQATRVSVLRNGS
-283 IKLAVVVPKAINSMN
+283 LKTIVVVPKAIHSLDSI
-298 EVVGR
+298 VGR

-312 NVVIRLGAGEAII
+312 NVVVRLGAGEAIN

-333 LSKLTVGMIVQMI
+333 LSKLTVGMIVQMV

-356 GPLSIAKYAGASAEY
+356 GPLSIAKYAGASAQY
-371 GLTAFLMF
+371 GFTSFLTF

-401 HLVYFLIEGIKG
+401 HLVYFIIEAIKG
-413 TPVSETFMYR
+413 GPVSEAFMYR

>member
-1 MLIME
+1 MG
-6 VVENVVWFLVAVFIL
+6 VVENVGWFLVAVFIL

-29 FGVARLLGVGVSK
+29 FSVARLLGVGVSK
-42 FSIGFGKPLYSFRS
+42 FSIGFGKTLYSFRS
-56 RRSGTEYVLGALPF
+56 RRSSTEYVLGVLPF
-70 GGYVKFIDEREDH
+70 GGYVKFIDEREDD
-83 VDSQDLPHAFN
+83 VDPRDLPRAFN

-108 PAANFVLAIFFYW
+108 PGANFILAIFFYW

-133 IIGYVQPGSSAE
+133 VIGYIEPGSSAE
-145 AIGLQR
+145 VVGLQR
-151 GDRIAQINGRKVR
+151 GDRIARINGRNVR

-169 RYYLLDQVQ
+169 RYYLLDQVEA
-178 NGETLTF
+178 GETLTF
-185 TIETPTGE
+185 AVVTRAGQ
-193 NKTVSIESSR
+193 NKTVSIESSELQSGR
-203 LESGQMNP
+203 LNP
-211 FILEQKIGV
+211 LVLEEQIGI
-220 LPRIAPVVGT
+220 LPRLAPIVGT
-230 LIPGEVADAAGIQ
+230 LIAGEVADAAGIK
-243 VNDRFMS
+243 VNDQFMT
-250 IEGVPI
+250 IDGI
-256 NGWRDVVEIISSRP
+256 AIDGWRDVVKTISSRP
-270 EQTTRLSVLRNGS
+270 DQTIRLSLLRNGALKT
-283 IKLAVVVPKAINSMN
+283 IVVVPKAIHSLDS
-298 EVVGR
+298 VVGR

-312 NVVIRLGAGEAII
+312 NVVVRLGAGEAIT

-333 LSKLTVGMIVQMI
+333 LSKLTVGMIVQMV
-346 QGKESTKSIG
+346 QGKESTKNIG

-371 GLTAFLMF
+371 GFTAFLTF

-401 HLVYFLIEGIKG
+401 HLVYFIIEGIKG
-413 TPVSETFMYR
+413 GPVSEAFMYR

-443 VLNIFKF
+443 VHNIFKF

>member
-1 MLIME
+1 MAA
-6 VVENVVWFLVAVFIL
+6 VENAGWFLVAVFIL

-29 FGVARLLGVGVSK
+29 FSVARLLGVGVSK
-42 FSIGFGKPLYSFRS
+42 FSVGFGKTLYSYRS
-56 RRSGTEYVLGALPF
+56 RRSGTEYVLGVLPF

-83 VDSQDLPHAFN
+83 VDPRDLPYAFN
-94 RQNLWVRT
+94 RQKLWVR
-102 AVVIAG
+102 AAIVIAG
-108 PAANFVLAIFFYW
+108 PGANFILAIFFYW

-133 IIGYVQPGSSAE
+133 VIGYVEPGSSAE
-145 AIGLQR
+145 AVGLQR
-151 GDRIAQINGRKVR
+151 GDRIARVNGRKVR

-169 RYYLLDQVQ
+169 RYYLLNQVEA
-178 NGETLTF
+178 GKTLTF
-185 TIETPTGE
+185 AIVTPTGR

-203 LESGQMNP
+203 LQSGQSNP
-211 FILEQKIGV
+211 LVLEEQIGV
-220 LPRIAPVVGT
+220 LPRLAPIVGT
-230 LIPGEVADAAGIQ
+230 LIAGEVADASGIK
-243 VNDRFMS
+243 VNDRFMVVDG
-250 IEGVPI
+250 ITI
-256 NGWRDVVEIISSRP
+256 NGWRDVVKTISSRP
-270 EQTTRLSVLRNGS
+270 EQATRVSVLRNGS
-283 IKLAVVVPKAINSMN
+283 LKTIVVVPKAIHSLDS
-298 EVVGR
+298 VVGR

-312 NVVIRLGAGEAII
+312 DVVVRLGAGEAIN

-333 LSKLTVGMIVQMI
+333 LSKLTVGMIVQMV
-346 QGKESTKSIG
+346 QGKESTENIG
-356 GPLSIAKYAGASAEY
+356 GPLSIAKYAGASAQY
-371 GLTAFLMF
+371 GLTAFLSF

-401 HLVYFLIEGIKG
+401 HLVYFIIEAIKG
-413 TPVSETFMYR
+413 GPVSEAFMYR

>member
-1 MLIME
+1 MAA
-6 VVENVVWFLVAVFIL
+6 VESAGWFLVAVFIL

-29 FGVARLLGVGVSK
+29 FSVARLLGVGVSK
-42 FSIGFGKPLYSFRS
+42 FSVGFGKTLYSYRS
-56 RRSGTEYVLGALPF
+56 RRSGTEYVLGVLPF

-83 VDSQDLPHAFN
+83 VDPRDLPYAFN
-94 RQNLWVRT
+94 RQKLWVR
-102 AVVIAG
+102 AAIVIAG
-108 PAANFVLAIFFYW
+108 PGANFILAIFFYW

-133 IIGYVQPGSSAE
+133 VIGYVEPGSSAE
-145 AIGLQR
+145 AVGLQR
-151 GDRIAQINGRKVR
+151 GDRIARVNGRKVR

-169 RYYLLDQVQ
+169 RYYLLNQVEA
-178 NGETLTF
+178 GKTLTF
-185 TIETPTGE
+185 AIVTPTGR

-203 LESGQMNP
+203 LQSGQLNP
-211 FILEQKIGV
+211 LVLEEQIGV
-220 LPRIAPVVGT
+220 LPRLAPIVGT
-230 LIPGEVADAAGIQ
+230 LIAGEVADASGIK
-243 VNDRFMS
+243 VNDRFMVVDG
-250 IEGVPI
+250 ITI
-256 NGWRDVVEIISSRP
+256 NGWRDVVKTISSRP
-270 EQTTRLSVLRNGS
+270 EQATRVSVLRNGS
-283 IKLAVVVPKAINSMN
+283 LKTIVVVPKPIHSLDS
-298 EVVGR
+298 VVGR

-312 NVVIRLGAGEAII
+312 DVVVRLGAGEAIN

-333 LSKLTVGMIVQMI
+333 LSKLTVGMIVQMV
-346 QGKESTKSIG
+346 QGKESTKNIG
-356 GPLSIAKYAGASAEY
+356 GPLSIAKYAGSSAQY
-371 GLTAFLMF
+371 GLTAFLTF

-401 HLVYFLIEGIKG
+401 HLVYFIIEAIKG
-413 TPVSETFMYR
+413 GPISEAFMYR

>member
-1 MLIME
+1 M
-6 VVENVVWFLVAVFIL
+6 VAFENAGWFLIAVFIL

-29 FGVARLLGVGVSK
+29 FSVARLLGVGVSK
-42 FSIGFGKPLYSFRS
+42 FSVGFGKTLYSFRS
-56 RRSGTEYVLGALPF
+56 RRSGTEYVLGVLPF

-83 VDSQDLPHAFN
+83 VDPRALPYAFN
-94 RQNLWVRT
+94 RQKLWVRA

-108 PAANFVLAIFFYW
+108 PGANFILAIFFYW

-133 IIGYVQPGSSAE
+133 VIGYIEPGSSAE
-145 AIGLQR
+145 AVGLQR
-151 GDRIAQINGRKVR
+151 GDRIARINGRKVR

-169 RYYLLDQVQ
+169 RYYLLNQVEA
-178 NGETLTF
+178 GKTLTF
-185 TIETPTGE
+185 AIVTPTGQ

-203 LESGQMNP
+203 LQSGQLNP
-211 FILEQKIGV
+211 LILEEQIGV
-220 LPRIAPVVGT
+220 LPRLAPIVGT
-230 LIPGEVADAAGIQ
+230 LIAGEVADASGIKL
-243 VNDRFMS
+243 NDRFMT
-250 IEGVPI
+250 IDGVAI
-256 NGWRDVVEIISSRP
+256 NGWRDVVKTISSRP
-270 EQTTRLSVLRNGS
+270 EQATRVSVLRNGS
-283 IKLAVVVPKAINSMN
+283 LKTIVVVPKAIHSLDSI
-298 EVVGR
+298 VGR

-312 NVVIRLGAGEAII
+312 NVVVRLGAGEAIN

-333 LSKLTVGMIVQMI
+333 LSKLTVGMIVQMV

-356 GPLSIAKYAGASAEY
+356 GPLSIAKYAGASAQY
-371 GLTAFLMF
+371 GFTSFLTF

-401 HLVYFLIEGIKG
+401 HLVYFIIEAIKG
-413 TPVSETFMYR
+413 GPVSEAFMYR

>member
-1 MLIME
+1 MAA
-6 VVENVVWFLVAVFIL
+6 VENAGWFLVAVFIL

-29 FGVARLLGVGVSK
+29 FSVARLLGVGVSK
-42 FSIGFGKPLYSFRS
+42 FSVGFGKTLYSYRS
-56 RRSGTEYVLGALPF
+56 RRSGTEYVLGVLPF

-83 VDSQDLPHAFN
+83 VDPRDLPYAFN
-94 RQNLWVRT
+94 RQKLWVR
-102 AVVIAG
+102 AAIVIAG
-108 PAANFVLAIFFYW
+108 PGANFILAIFFYW

-133 IIGYVQPGSSAE
+133 VIGYVEPGSSAE
-145 AIGLQR
+145 AVGLQR
-151 GDRIAQINGRKVR
+151 GDRIARVNGRKVG

-169 RYYLLDQVQ
+169 RYYLLNQVEA
-178 NGETLTF
+178 GKTLTF
-185 TIETPTGE
+185 AIVTPTGR

-203 LESGQMNP
+203 LQSGQLNP
-211 FILEQKIGV
+211 LVLEEQIGV
-220 LPRIAPVVGT
+220 LPRLAPIVGT
-230 LIPGEVADAAGIQ
+230 LIAGEVADTSGIK
-243 VNDRFMS
+243 VNDRFMVVDG
-250 IEGVPI
+250 ITI
-256 NGWRDVVEIISSRP
+256 NGWRDVVKTISSRP
-270 EQTTRLSVLRNGS
+270 EQATRVSVLRNGS
-283 IKLAVVVPKAINSMN
+283 LKTIVVVPKAIHSLDS
-298 EVVGR
+298 VVGR

-312 NVVIRLGAGEAII
+312 DVVVRLGAGEAIN

-333 LSKLTVGMIVQMI
+333 LSKLTVGMIVQMV
-346 QGKESTKSIG
+346 QGKESTKNIG
-356 GPLSIAKYAGASAEY
+356 GPLSIATYAGASAQY
-371 GLTAFLMF
+371 GLTAFLTF

-401 HLVYFLIEGIKG
+401 HLVYFIIEAIKG
-413 TPVSETFMYR
+413 GPVSEAFMYR

>member
-1 MLIME
+1 M
-6 VVENVVWFLVAVFIL
+6 VAVENAGWFLIAVFIL

-29 FGVARLLGVGVSK
+29 FSVARLLGVGVSK
-42 FSIGFGKPLYSFRS
+42 FSVGFGKTLYSFRS
-56 RRSGTEYVLGALPF
+56 RRSGTEYVLGVLPF

-83 VDSQDLPHAFN
+83 VDPRALPYAFN
-94 RQNLWVRT
+94 RQKLWVRA

-108 PAANFVLAIFFYW
+108 PGANFILAIFFYW

-133 IIGYVQPGSSAE
+133 VIGYIEPGSSAE
-145 AIGLQR
+145 AVGLQR
-151 GDRIAQINGRKVR
+151 GDRIARINGRKVR

-169 RYYLLDQVQ
+169 RYYLLNQVEA
-178 NGETLTF
+178 GKRLTF
-185 TIETPTGE
+185 AIVTPTGQ

-203 LESGQMNP
+203 LQSGHLNP
-211 FILEQKIGV
+211 LILEKQIGV
-220 LPRIAPVVGT
+220 LPRLAPIVGT
-230 LIPGEVADAAGIQ
+230 LIAGEVADASGIKL
-243 VNDRFMS
+243 NDRFMT
-250 IEGVPI
+250 IDGVAI
-256 NGWRDVVEIISSRP
+256 NGWRDVVKIISSRP
-270 EQTTRLSVLRNGS
+270 EQATRVSVLRNGS
-283 IKLAVVVPKAINSMN
+283 LKTIVVVPKAIHSLDSI
-298 EVVGR
+298 VGR

-312 NVVIRLGAGEAII
+312 NVVVRLGAGEAIN

-333 LSKLTVGMIVQMI
+333 LSKLTVGMIVQMV

-356 GPLSIAKYAGASAEY
+356 GPLSIAKYAGASAQY
-371 GLTAFLMF
+371 GFTSFLTF

-401 HLVYFLIEGIKG
+401 HLVYFIIEAIKG
-413 TPVSETFMYR
+413 GPVSEAFMYR

>member
-1 MLIME
+1 MA
-6 VVENVVWFLVAVFIL
+6 VVENVGWFLVAVFIL

-29 FGVARLLGVGVSK
+29 FSVARLLGVGVSK
-42 FSIGFGKPLYSFRS
+42 FSIGFGKTLYSFRS
-56 RRSGTEYVLGALPF
+56 RRSSTEYVLGVLPF
-70 GGYVKFIDEREDH
+70 GGYVKFIDEREDD
-83 VDSQDLPHAFN
+83 VDPRDLPRAFN

-108 PAANFVLAIFFYW
+108 PGANFILAIFFYW

-133 IIGYVQPGSSAE
+133 VIGYIEPGSSAE
-145 AIGLQR
+145 VVGLQR
-151 GDRIAQINGRKVR
+151 GDRIARINGRNVR

-169 RYYLLDQVQ
+169 RYYLLNQVEA
-178 NGETLTF
+178 GKTLTF
-185 TIETPTGE
+185 AVVTRAGQ
-193 NKTVSIESSR
+193 NKTVSIESSELQSGR
-203 LESGQMNP
+203 LNP
-211 FILEQKIGV
+211 LVLEEQIGI
-220 LPRIAPVVGT
+220 LPRLAPIVGT
-230 LIPGEVADAAGIQ
+230 LIAGEVADAAGIK
-243 VNDRFMS
+243 VNDQFMT
-250 IEGVPI
+250 IDGI
-256 NGWRDVVEIISSRP
+256 AIDGWRDVVKTISSRP
-270 EQTTRLSVLRNGS
+270 DQTIRLSLLRNGALKT
-283 IKLAVVVPKAINSMN
+283 IVVVPKAIHSLDS
-298 EVVGR
+298 VVGR

-312 NVVIRLGAGEAII
+312 NVVVRLGAGEAIT

-333 LSKLTVGMIVQMI
+333 LSKLTVGMIVQMV
-346 QGKESTKSIG
+346 QGKESTKNIG

-371 GLTAFLMF
+371 GFTAFLTF

-401 HLVYFLIEGIKG
+401 HLVYFIIEGIKG
-413 TPVSETFMYR
+413 GPVSEAFMYR

-443 VLNIFKF
+443 VHNVFKF

>member
-1 MLIME
+1 MAA
-6 VVENVVWFLVAVFIL
+6 VENAGWFLVAVFIL

-29 FGVARLLGVGVSK
+29 FSVARLLGVGVSK
-42 FSIGFGKPLYSFRS
+42 FSVGFGKTLYSYRS
-56 RRSGTEYVLGALPF
+56 RRSGTEYVLGVLPF

-83 VDSQDLPHAFN
+83 VDPRDLPYAFN
-94 RQNLWVRT
+94 RQKLWVR
-102 AVVIAG
+102 AAIVIAG
-108 PAANFVLAIFFYW
+108 PGANFILAIFFYW

-133 IIGYVQPGSSAE
+133 VIGYVEPGSSAE
-145 AIGLQR
+145 AVGLQR
-151 GDRIAQINGRKVR
+151 GDRIDRVNGRKVR

-169 RYYLLDQVQ
+169 RYYLLNQVEA
-178 NGETLTF
+178 GKTLTF
-185 TIETPTGE
+185 AIVTPTGR

-203 LESGQMNP
+203 LQSGQLNP
-211 FILEQKIGV
+211 LVLEEQIGV
-220 LPRIAPVVGT
+220 LPRLAPIVGT
-230 LIPGEVADAAGIQ
+230 LIAGEVADASGIK
-243 VNDRFMS
+243 VNDRFMVVDG
-250 IEGVPI
+250 ITI
-256 NGWRDVVEIISSRP
+256 NGWRDVVKTISSRP
-270 EQTTRLSVLRNGS
+270 EQATRVSVLRNGS
-283 IKLAVVVPKAINSMN
+283 LKTIVVVPKAIHSLDSI
-298 EVVGR
+298 VGR

-312 NVVIRLGAGEAII
+312 NVVVRLGAGEAIN

-333 LSKLTVGMIVQMI
+333 LSKLTVGMIVQMV
-346 QGKESTKSIG
+346 QGKESTKNIG
-356 GPLSIAKYAGASAEY
+356 GPLSIAKYAGASAQY
-371 GLTAFLMF
+371 GFTAFLTF

-401 HLVYFLIEGIKG
+401 HLVYFIIEAIKG
-413 TPVSETFMYR
+413 GPVSEAFMYR

>member
-1 MLIME
+1 MAA
-6 VVENVVWFLVAVFIL
+6 VENVGWFLVAVFIL

-29 FGVARLLGVGVSK
+29 FSVARLLGVGVSK
-42 FSIGFGKPLYSFRS
+42 FSIGFGKTLYSFRS
-56 RRSGTEYVLGALPF
+56 RRSSTEYVLGVLPF
-70 GGYVKFIDEREDH
+70 GGYVKFIDEREDD
-83 VDSQDLPHAFN
+83 VDPRDLPRAFN

-108 PAANFVLAIFFYW
+108 PGANFILAIFFYW

-133 IIGYVQPGSSAE
+133 VIGYIEPGSSAE
-145 AIGLQR
+145 VVGLQR
-151 GDRIAQINGRKVR
+151 GDRIARINGRNVR

-169 RYYLLDQVQ
+169 RYYLLNQVEA
-178 NGETLTF
+178 GETLTF
-185 TIETPTGE
+185 TVVTRAGQ
-193 NKTVSIESSR
+193 NKTVSIESSE
-203 LESGQMNP
+203 LESGRLNP
-211 FILEQKIGV
+211 LVLEEQIGI
-220 LPRIAPVVGT
+220 LPRLAPIVGT
-230 LIPGEVADAAGIQ
+230 LIAGEVADAAGIK
-243 VNDRFMS
+243 VNDQFMT
-250 IEGVPI
+250 IDGI
-256 NGWRDVVEIISSRP
+256 AIDGWRDVVKTISSRP
-270 EQTTRLSVLRNGS
+270 NQTIRLSILRNGALKT
-283 IKLAVVVPKAINSMN
+283 IVVVPKAIHSLDS
-298 EVVGR
+298 VVGR

-312 NVVIRLGAGEAII
+312 NVVVRLGAGEAIT

-333 LSKLTVGMIVQMI
+333 LSKLTVGMIVQMV
-346 QGKESTKSIG
+346 QGKESTKNIG

-371 GLTAFLMF
+371 GFTAFLTF

-401 HLVYFLIEGIKG
+401 HLVYFIIEGIKG
-413 TPVSETFMYR
+413 GPVSEAFMYR

-443 VLNIFKF
+443 VHNVFKF

>member
-1 MLIME
+1 MAA
-6 VVENVVWFLVAVFIL
+6 VENVGWFLVAVFIL

-29 FGVARLLGVGVSK
+29 FSVARLLGVGVSK
-42 FSIGFGKPLYSFRS
+42 FSIGFGKTLYSFRS
-56 RRSGTEYVLGALPF
+56 RRSSTEYVLGVLPF

-83 VDSQDLPHAFN
+83 VDPRDLPRAFN

-108 PAANFVLAIFFYW
+108 PGANFILAIFFYW

-133 IIGYVQPGSSAE
+133 VIGYIEPGSSAE
-145 AIGLQR
+145 VVGLQR
-151 GDRIAQINGRKVR
+151 GDRIARINGRNVR

-169 RYYLLDQVQ
+169 RYYLLNQVEA
-178 NGETLTF
+178 GKTLTF
-185 TIETPTGE
+185 TVVTRAGQ
-193 NKTVSIESSR
+193 NKTVSIESSELQSGR
-203 LESGQMNP
+203 LNP
-211 FILEQKIGV
+211 LVLEEQIGI
-220 LPRIAPVVGT
+220 LPRLAPIVGT
-230 LIPGEVADAAGIQ
+230 LIAGEVADAAGIK
-243 VNDRFMS
+243 VNDQFMT
-250 IEGVPI
+250 IDGI
-256 NGWRDVVEIISSRP
+256 AIDGWRDVVKTISSRP
-270 EQTTRLSVLRNGS
+270 DQTIRLSILRNGALKT
-283 IKLAVVVPKAINSMN
+283 IVVVPKAIHTLDS
-298 EVVGR
+298 VVGR
-303 IGVGPANHV
+303 IGIGPANHV
-312 NVVIRLGAGEAII
+312 NVVVRLGAGEAIT

-333 LSKLTVGMIVQMI
+333 LSKLTVGMIVQMV
-346 QGKESTKSIG
+346 QGKESTKNIG

-371 GLTAFLMF
+371 GFTAFLTF

-401 HLVYFLIEGIKG
+401 HLVYFIIEGIKG
-413 TPVSETFMYR
+413 GPVSEAFMYR

-443 VLNIFKF
+443 VQHVFKF